1 MLPFYDKVGIWKR
14 QRAFRGHAETY
25 DVEIVE
31 RKSLSDSFFRQE
43 VVLLIY
49 FQIYHQKKKSF

>member
-14 QRAFRGHAETY
+14 QRAFRGQAETY

-31 RKSLSDSFFRQE
+31 RKSLSDSFFRQK
-43 VVLLIY
+43 VVLLI
-49 FQIYHQKKKSF
+49 